1 MNKRRFFGV
10 ITAAAMIVS
19 SMSISAGDMDTSI
32 VASADEWY
40 CAGNTCDPLHDTSRD
55 IQKEGVGNPLG

>member
-1 MNKRRFFGV
+1 MNKKRFFGV

-19 SMSISAGDMDTSI
+19 SMSISAGDMDTTI

-40 CAGNTCDPLHDTSRD
+40 YAGRNSW
-55 IQKEGVGNPLG
+55 